1 MTTLPVLLSVLIAL
15 AGTGGIVFGALR
27 YNRDEAGKVVTQ
39 QAQVLADM
47 KLLNDEL
54 QAALARARED
64 IKNALAQNA
73 ELIEELRLARQEIGG
88 LRVEVRR
95 LHQLMEMESDGAG

>member
-1 MTTLPVLLSVLIAL
+1 MTPLPVILSVLIAL

-39 QAQVLADM
+39 QAQVLGDM

-54 QAALARARED
+54 GEALRRARQDTAAALS
-64 IKNALAQNA
+64 QNTI
-73 ELIEELRLARQEIGG
+73 LIEELRLARKEIGG

-95 LHQLMEMESDGAG
+95 LHAIMEREAEA